1 MVRPGVTGGLN
12 RQDTDSLQSMS
23 DSPQVLVVGGGPGGA
38 SAAYWLARRGVDV
51 LLVEKKTYPREKA
64 CGDGLTPRAVRQLI
78 DMGFDFDRPDVHRVI
93 GLRSYA
99 GDVMLEMP
107 WPEHSVFPNWGATL
121 RRADL
126 DGRVAGLAEAAGAT
140 VLQGVEA
147 AAVIEDGELVAV
159 ELHRTGEAPEIVNPE
174 FVVVADGSLSRFGR
188 ALGTHRRRDY
198 PFGLAVRAYWESP
211 NSSDGFIE
219 SQLDIRDRE
228 GRAMPGYGWVFPMGD
243 GTINVGAGLVSTF
256 KGWKDVNTSRILD
269 AYLASLPGHWQITA
283 DPIERPIGGKL
294 PMAFS
299 VGPKTGRNWVL
310 IGDAAG
316 AVNPF
321 NGEGIDYAYE
331 TGRLA
336 SRFVA
341 EALATGDPESL
352 AGYDEALV
360 AEYAAYHRVA
370 RIFVSAIG
378 NPTVMRTLT
387 TVGMRSRPL
396 MEWVLKVMANLLEP
410 EERGMA
416 EKVYQAIERAVDL
429 PGFRRIKA

>member
-1 MVRPGVTGGLN
+1 M
-12 RQDTDSLQSMS
+12 SLT
-23 DSPQVLVVGGGPGGA
+23 PQVLVVGGGPGGA
-38 SAAYWLARRGVDV
+38 SAAFWLAQRGVDV
-51 LLVEKKTYPREKA
+51 LLVEKKHYPREKA

-78 DMGFDFDRPDVHRVI
+78 DMGFDFDRPDVHRVV

-107 WPEHSVFPNWGATL
+107 WPEHSIYPNWGATL
-121 RRADL
+121 RRSDL
-126 DGRVAGLAEAAGAT
+126 DGRVAALAESAGAT

-147 AAVIEDGELVAV
+147 VAVVEDGNLTAV
-159 ELHRTGEAPEIVNPE
+159 ELKRNGGDSDVVRPRY
-174 FVVVADGSLSRFGR
+174 VVVADGSLSRFGR
-188 ALGTHRRRDY
+188 QLGTERRRDY
-198 PFGLAVRAYWESP
+198 PFGLAVRGYWESP
-211 NSSDGFIE
+211 NSTDGFIE
-219 SQLDIRDRE
+219 SQLDSRDRE

-243 GTINVGAGLVSTF
+243 GTVNVGAGLVSTF
-256 KGWKDVNTSRILD
+256 KGWKDINTSRILE
-269 AYLASLPGHWQITA
+269 AYLAELPEHWHVGPEPVA
-283 DPIERPIGGKL
+283 RPIGGKL

-299 VGPKTGRNWVL
+299 VGPKSGRNWVL
-310 IGDAAG
+310 VGDAAG

-331 TGRLA
+331 TGRTAAGLIA
-336 SRFVA
+336 NALVNDDPD
-341 EALATGDPESL
+341 ALAAYDDIL
-352 AGYDEALV
+352 A

-378 NPTVMRTLT
+378 NPSVMRTLT

-416 EKVYQAIERAVDL
+416 EKVYVAIERAVEM
-429 PGFRRIKA
+429 PGVRKIKA

>member
-1 MVRPGVTGGLN
+1 
-12 RQDTDSLQSMS
+12 MS
-23 DSPQVLVVGGGPGGA
+23 SSPRVVVVGGGPGGA
-38 SAAYWLARRGVDV
+38 AAAFWLARNGIDV
-51 LLVEKKTYPREKA
+51 TLVEKKRYPREKA
-64 CGDGLTPRAVRQLI
+64 CGDGLTPRAVRQLV
-78 DMGFDFDRPDVHRVI
+78 DMGFDFNRPDVHRVV
-93 GLRSYA
+93 GLRSFA

-107 WPEHSVFPNWGATL
+107 WPEHSIYPNWGATL

-126 DGRVAGLAEAAGAT
+126 DGRVAALAEAEGAT

-147 AAVIEDGELVAV
+147 SAVVDDGDLTGV
-159 ELHRTGEAPEIVNPE
+159 ELRRQGEEPEIVTPDY
-174 FVVVADGSLSRFGR
+174 VVVADGSLSRFGR
-188 ALGTHRRRDY
+188 QLGTQRRRDY
-198 PFGLAVRAYWESP
+198 PFGLAVRGYWESP
-211 NSSDGFIE
+211 NSTDGYIE

-256 KGWKDVNTSRILD
+256 KGWKDINTSRILE
-269 AYLASLPGHWQITA
+269 AYLARLPEHWQIEE
-283 DPIERPIGGKL
+283 DPIARPIGGKL

-310 IGDAAG
+310 VGDAAG

-336 SRFVA
+336 AGFIS
-341 EALATGDPESL
+341 EALAADGPAKLT
-352 AGYDEALV
+352 AYDEALV
-360 AEYAAYHRVA
+360 SEYAAYHRVA

-378 NPTVMRTLT
+378 NPSVMRTLT
-387 TVGMRSRPL
+387 TVGLRSRPL

-416 EKVYQAIERAVDL
+416 EKVYEAIESAVDL
-429 PGFRRIKA
+429 PGLRRIKA

>member
-1 MVRPGVTGGLN
+1 
-12 RQDTDSLQSMS
+12 MS
-23 DSPQVLVVGGGPGGA
+23 SSPQVLVVGGGPAGA
-38 SAAYWLARRGVDV
+38 AAAFWLANRGVDV
-51 LLVEKKTYPREKA
+51 VLVEKKRYPREKA

-99 GDVMLEMP
+99 GDVMLELP
-107 WPEHSVFPNWGATL
+107 WPEHSIYPNWGATL

-126 DGRVAGLAEAAGAT
+126 DGRVAALAEAEGAI

-147 AAVIEDGELVAV
+147 VVAADDGDLTAV
-159 ELHRTGEAPEIVNPE
+159 ELHRQGDETEIVTPKY
-174 FVVVADGSLSRFGR
+174 VVVADGSLSRFGR
-188 ALGTHRRRDY
+188 QLGTHRRRDY
-198 PFGLAVRAYWESP
+198 PFGLAIRGYWESS
-211 NSSDGFIE
+211 NSTDGYIE

-256 KGWKDVNTSRILD
+256 KGWKDVNTSRILE
-269 AYLASLPGHWQITA
+269 AYLAILPDHWEIED
-283 DPIERPIGGKL
+283 DPIARPIGGKL

-310 IGDAAG
+310 VGDAAG

-336 SRFVA
+336 AGFIS
-341 EALATGDPESL
+341 EALTTGDPATLS
-352 AGYDEALV
+352 AYDEALV

-378 NPTVMRTLT
+378 NPSVMRTLT
-387 TVGMRSRPL
+387 TVGLRSRPL

-416 EKVYQAIERAVDL
+416 EKVYVAIEKAVDL
-429 PGFRRIKA
+429 PGVRRIKA

>member
-1 MVRPGVTGGLN
+1 
-12 RQDTDSLQSMS
+12 MS
-23 DSPQVLVVGGGPGGA
+23 SSPQVLVVGGGPGGA
-38 SAAYWLARRGVDV
+38 AAAFWLARHGVDV
-51 LLVEKKTYPREKA
+51 TVVEKRCYPREKA

-78 DMGFDFDRPDVHRVI
+78 DMGFDFDRPDVHRVV

-107 WPEHSVFPNWGATL
+107 WPEHSIYPNWGATL

-126 DGRVAGLAEAAGAT
+126 DGRVAALAEAEGAT
-140 VLQGVEA
+140 ILQGVEA
-147 AAVIEDGELVAV
+147 VAVVDDRDLTAV
-159 ELHRTGEAPEIVNPE
+159 ELRRKGEESEVVTPDY
-174 FVVVADGSLSRFGR
+174 VVVADGSLSRFGR
-188 ALGTHRRRDY
+188 HLGARRRRDY
-198 PFGLAVRAYWESP
+198 PFGLAVRGYWESP
-211 NSSDGFIE
+211 NSTDGYIE

-256 KGWKDVNTSRILD
+256 KGWTDINTSRILE
-269 AYLASLPGHWQITA
+269 AYVAILPEHWQIEE
-283 DPIERPIGGKL
+283 DPIARPIGGKL

-310 IGDAAG
+310 VGDAAG

-336 SRFVA
+336 AGFIT
-341 EALATGDPESL
+341 EALATGDPATL
-352 AGYDEALV
+352 RAYDEALV

-378 NPTVMRTLT
+378 NPSVMRTLT
-387 TVGMRSRPL
+387 TVGLRSRPL

-410 EERGMA
+410 EEQGMA
-416 EKVYQAIERAVDL
+416 EKVYGAIEKAVDL
-429 PGFRRIKA
+429 PGVRRFMQ

>member
-1 MVRPGVTGGLN
+1 
-12 RQDTDSLQSMS
+12 
-23 DSPQVLVVGGGPGGA
+23 
-38 SAAYWLARRGVDV
+38 
-51 LLVEKKTYPREKA
+51 
-64 CGDGLTPRAVRQLI
+64 
-78 DMGFDFDRPDVHRVI
+78 MGFDFNRPDVHRVV
-93 GLRSYA
+93 GLRSFA

-107 WPEHSVFPNWGATL
+107 WPEHSIYPNWGATL

-126 DGRVAGLAEAAGAT
+126 DGRVAALAEAEGAT

-147 AAVIEDGELVAV
+147 SAVVDGGDLTGV
-159 ELHRTGEAPEIVNPE
+159 ELHRQGEEPEIVTPDC
-174 FVVVADGSLSRFGR
+174 VVVADGSLSRFGR
-188 ALGTHRRRDY
+188 QLGTQRRRDY
-198 PFGLAVRAYWESP
+198 PFGLAVRGYWESP
-211 NSSDGFIE
+211 NSTDGYIE

-256 KGWKDVNTSRILD
+256 KGWKDINTSRILE
-269 AYLASLPGHWQITA
+269 AYLARLPEHWQIEE
-283 DPIERPIGGKL
+283 DPIARPIGGKL

-310 IGDAAG
+310 VGDAAG

-336 SRFVA
+336 AGFIS
-341 EALATGDPESL
+341 EALATDDPAKL
-352 AGYDEALV
+352 TAYDEALV
-360 AEYAAYHRVA
+360 SEYAAYHRVA

-378 NPTVMRTLT
+378 NPSVMRTLT
-387 TVGMRSRPL
+387 TVGLRSRPL

-416 EKVYQAIERAVDL
+416 EKVYGAIESAVDL

>member
-1 MVRPGVTGGLN
+1 
-12 RQDTDSLQSMS
+12 MS
-23 DSPQVLVVGGGPGGA
+23 SSPQVLVVGGGPGGA
-38 SAAYWLARRGVDV
+38 SAAFWLARQGVDV
-51 LLVEKKTYPREKA
+51 TLVEKKRYPREKA
-64 CGDGLTPRAVRQLI
+64 CGDGLTPRAVRQLV
-78 DMGFDFDRPDVHRVI
+78 DMGFDFDRPDVHRVV

-107 WPEHSVFPNWGATL
+107 WPEHSIYPNWGATL
-121 RRADL
+121 RRSDL
-126 DGRVAGLAEAAGAT
+126 DGRVAALAEAEGAR
-140 VLQGVEA
+140 VLQSVEA
-147 AAVIEDGELVAV
+147 VAVVEDGDLVAV
-159 ELHRTGEAPEIVNPE
+159 ELRRVGEETEVVTPEY
-174 FVVVADGSLSRFGR
+174 VVVADGSLSRFGR
-188 ALGTHRRRDY
+188 QLGTHRRRDF
-198 PFGLAVRAYWESP
+198 PFGLAVRGYWESP
-211 NSSDGFIE
+211 NSTDGYIE
-219 SQLDIRDRE
+219 SQLDIRDPE

-256 KGWKDVNTSRILD
+256 KGWKDINTSRILD
-269 AYLASLPGHWQITA
+269 AYLAELPEHWEIGR
-283 DPIERPIGGKL
+283 DPIDRPIGGKL

-310 IGDAAG
+310 VGDAAG

-336 SRFVA
+336 A
-341 EALATGDPESL
+341 GYIADALATGDPTTL
-352 AGYDEALV
+352 AAYDDALD

-378 NPTVMRTLT
+378 NPSVMRTLT
-387 TVGMRSRPL
+387 TVGLRSRPL

-416 EKVYQAIERAVDL
+416 EKVYVALEKAVDL
-429 PGFRRIKA
+429 PGVRRIKA

>member
-1 MVRPGVTGGLN
+1 MTE
-12 RQDTDSLQSMS
+12 
-23 DSPQVLVVGGGPGGA
+23 SPQVLVVGGGPGGA
-38 SAAYWLARRGVDV
+38 SAAFWLARNGVDV
-51 LLVEKKTYPREKA
+51 LLVEKKRYPRQKA
-64 CGDGLTPRAVRQLI
+64 CGDGLTPRAVRQLL
-78 DMGFDFDRPDVHRVI
+78 DMGFDFDGPDVHRII

-107 WPEHSVFPNWGATL
+107 WPEHSIFPNWGATL

-126 DGRVAGLAEAAGAT
+126 DGRVAGMAEREGAR

-147 AAVIEDGELVAV
+147 VAVVDDGELAAV
-159 ELHRTGEAPEIVNPE
+159 ELRRKGEDSETIHPE

-211 NSSDGFIE
+211 NASDQFIE

-269 AYLASLPGHWQITA
+269 AYLTSLPDHWKIGP
-283 DPIERPIGGKL
+283 DPIDPAIGGKL
-294 PMAFS
+294 PMALS
-299 VGPKTGRNWVL
+299 VGPKTGKNWVL
-310 IGDAAG
+310 VGDAAG

-336 SRFVA
+336 AGFVA
-341 EALATGDPESL
+341 DALATGDPSTI
-352 AGYDEALV
+352 AAYDDALV
-360 AEYAAYHRVA
+360 DEYAAYHRVA

-378 NPTVMRTLT
+378 NPAVMRTLT

-410 EERGMA
+410 EERGMS
-416 EKVYQAIERAVDL
+416 EKVYQAIERTVDL
-429 PGFRRIKA
+429 PGLRRIKA

>member
-1 MVRPGVTGGLN
+1 
-12 RQDTDSLQSMS
+12 MS
-23 DSPQVLVVGGGPGGA
+23 DTPQVLVVGGGPGGA
-38 SAAYWLARRGVDV
+38 SAAFWLARRGVDV
-51 LLVEKKTYPREKA
+51 VLVEKKHYPREKA
-64 CGDGLTPRAVRQLI
+64 CGDGLTPRAVRQLV
-78 DMGFDFDRPDVHRVI
+78 DMGFDFDRPDVHRVV

-107 WPEHSVFPNWGATL
+107 WPEHSVYPNWGATL
-121 RRADL
+121 RRSDL
-126 DGRVAGLAEAAGAT
+126 DGRVAALAETAGAT

-147 AAVIEDGELVAV
+147 VAVVDGGDLTAV
-159 ELHRTGEAPEIVNPE
+159 ELRRKGEDVEVVKPQY
-174 FVVVADGSLSRFGR
+174 VVVADGSLSRFGR
-188 ALGTHRRRDY
+188 QLGTERRRDF
-198 PFGLAVRAYWESP
+198 PFGLAVRGYWESP

-219 SQLDIRDRE
+219 SQLDIRDGE

-243 GTINVGAGLVSTF
+243 GTVNVGAGLVSTF
-256 KGWKDVNTSRILD
+256 KGWKDINTSHILK
-269 AYLASLPGHWQITA
+269 AYLAELPEHWHVGP
-283 DPIERPIGGKL
+283 DPIARPIGGKL

-299 VGPKTGRNWVL
+299 VGPKSGRNWVL
-310 IGDAAG
+310 VGDAAG

-336 SRFVA
+336 A
-341 EALATGDPESL
+341 GLIADALMTDDPDAL
-352 AGYDEALV
+352 TAYDEHLA

-378 NPTVMRTLT
+378 NPSVMRTLT

-410 EERGMA
+410 DERGMA
-416 EKVYQAIERAVDL
+416 EKVYLAIERAVEM
-429 PGFRRIKA
+429 PGARRIKA